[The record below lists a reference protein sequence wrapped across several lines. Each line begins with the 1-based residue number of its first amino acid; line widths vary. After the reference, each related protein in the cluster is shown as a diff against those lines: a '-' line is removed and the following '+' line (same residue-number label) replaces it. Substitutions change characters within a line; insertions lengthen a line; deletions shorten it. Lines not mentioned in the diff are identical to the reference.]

1 MICWDNQNKYVWG
14 KDREEDLL
22 ELFNESTNCLQ
33 TRVSLNIPVVT
44 VQFSLEGGSTTKTAV
59 RVSIQVEKSIWFYAW
74 SKISDWEI
82 RALTKSEPYRWV
94 SLNIQKSM
102 MSGSINKSR
111 KINLAFMHQIKQNF
125 LPQNKFFKDK
135 YFIGIIITS
144 LSHWDENS
152 QLYLF

>member
-1 MICWDNQNKYVWG
+1 MGQSKYS
-14 KDREEDLL
+14 EEYD
-22 ELFNESTNCLQ
+22 E
-33 TRVSLNIPVVT
+33 
-44 VQFSLEGGSTTKTAV
+44 
-59 RVSIQVEKSIWFYAW
+59 
-74 SKISDWEI
+74 WE
-82 RALTKSEPYRWV
+82 Y
-94 SLNIQKSM
+94 
-102 MSGSINKSR
+102 NKSR